1 MIFRTVLTGAR
12 PALRLGLAAPQRAAV
27 LRVSPISAALCSRRR
42 LFSDKVAPVP
52 SRKPT
57 IQDVIDSP
65 REFYEMPPD
74 VLLTL
79 AVAECPGARTERLIR
94 EIMIID
100 NISWDDAEVKMRE
113 IAEANAGINALQ
125 TSLSKTYFKTMAFV
139 RATRAAAAP
148 PRLPVPR
155 VL

>member
-1 MIFRTVLTGAR
+1 M
-12 PALRLGLAAPQRAAV
+12 
-27 LRVSPISAALCSRRR
+27 
-42 LFSDKVAPVP
+42 
-52 SRKPT
+52 
-57 IQDVIDSP
+57 
-65 REFYEMPPD
+65 
-74 VLLTL
+74 LLTL